1 MTREEE
7 TDVMLFHIVLDSLG
21 GVHFGRKVG
30 EDQQVGGAESIATE
44 SVMLGLVEE
53 SCASGSM
60 TGSKDHLYL
69 TTAEVDYLTIV
80 KISDLPLVVTHI
92 IGSNGHITG
101 IQIDFRERTYPTH
114 MIAMGMSEHHGDRLG
129 SNLCHNLVQIRYIH
143 TCIYQ
148 NSTLITLNEV
158 ERFVIESV
166 SVSYPGMLVELAEH
180 HLIILINHFA
190 AKVATVDIGYL
201 RLNHIRH
208 QTKQHGC
215 YKTVSF
221 HHIMVMFMIAFFW
234 ILCAKIITKNEMG
247 KKNTYFFCNLLTYS
261 YLCTTFHH
269 NPTDMKRDNEIFE
282 LIEKEHQR
290 QLKGMELI
298 ASENFVSDQVMEAMG
313 SYLTNKYA
321 EGYPGKRYYG
331 GCQVVDQVEQ
341 LAIDRVCKL
350 FGAEYANVQPHSGAQ
365 ANAAVLL
372 AVLKPGDTFMGM
384 NLDHGG
390 HLSHGSHVNTSG
402 ILYNPIG
409 YNLNK
414 ETGRVDYDEME
425 QLALEHKPKLI
436 IGGGSAYS
444 REWDYKRMREIADK
458 VGALLMIDMAH
469 PAGLIAAGLL
479 DNPVKYAHIVT
490 STTHKT
496 LRGPRGGIILM
507 GKDFDNPWGYT
518 TPKGVVKK
526 MSQLLN
532 SAVFPGQ
539 QGGPLEHV
547 IAAKAVAFG
556 EALQPEFKEW
566 AKQVQKNAKVLAEE
580 LVKRGFHIVSGGTDN
595 HSMLVDLRSKYP
607 DLTGKVAENAL
618 VVADITV
625 NKNMVPF
632 DSRSAFQTSGLRLG
646 TPAIT
651 TRGAKEDLMV
661 LIAELIEEVLNDP
674 ENEEVIAKVRA
685 KVNDTMKNYPL
696 FAY

>member
-1 MTREEE
+1 
-7 TDVMLFHIVLDSLG
+7 
-21 GVHFGRKVG
+21 
-30 EDQQVGGAESIATE
+30 
-44 SVMLGLVEE
+44 
-53 SCASGSM
+53 
-60 TGSKDHLYL
+60 
-69 TTAEVDYLTIV
+69 
-80 KISDLPLVVTHI
+80 
-92 IGSNGHITG
+92 
-101 IQIDFRERTYPTH
+101 
-114 MIAMGMSEHHGDRLG
+114 
-129 SNLCHNLVQIRYIH
+129 
-143 TCIYQ
+143 
-148 NSTLITLNEV
+148 
-158 ERFVIESV
+158 
-166 SVSYPGMLVELAEH
+166 
-180 HLIILINHFA
+180 
-190 AKVATVDIGYL
+190 
-201 RLNHIRH
+201 
-208 QTKQHGC
+208 
-215 YKTVSF
+215 
-221 HHIMVMFMIAFFW
+221 
-234 ILCAKIITKNEMG
+234 
-247 KKNTYFFCNLLTYS
+247 
-261 YLCTTFHH
+261 
-269 NPTDMKRDNEIFE
+269 MKRDNQIFE

-290 QLKGMELI
+290 QLKGIELI

-331 GCQVVDQVEQ
+331 GCQVVDEVEK
-341 LAIDRVCKL
+341 LAIERVCKL
-350 FGAEYANVQPHSGAQ
+350 FDAEYANVQPHSGAQ

-372 AVLKPGDTFMGM
+372 AVLQPGDTFMGL
-384 NLDHGG
+384 NLAHGG
-390 HLSHGSHVNTSG
+390 HLSHGSLVNTSG
-402 ILYNPIG
+402 ILYKPVG

-479 DNPVKYAHIVT
+479 ENPVKWAHIVT

-496 LRGPRGGIILM
+496 LRGPRGGIILL
-507 GKDFDNPWGYT
+507 GKDFENPWGYK
-518 TPKGVVKK
+518 TPKGQVKM

-556 EALQPEFKEW
+556 EALKPEFKEW
-566 AKQVQKNAKVLAEE
+566 AKQVKKNAAVLAEE
-580 LVKRGFHIVSGGTDN
+580 LVKRGFGIVSGGTDN

-607 DLTGKVAENAL
+607 ELTGKVAENAL
-618 VVADITV
+618 VAADITV

-632 DSRSAFQTSGLRLG
+632 DTRSAFQTSGIRLG

-661 LIAELIEEVLNDP
+661 QIAAWIEEVLNDP
-674 ENEEVIAKVRA
+674 ENEQVIAKVRGE
-685 KVNDTMKNYPL
+685 VNETMKSYPL